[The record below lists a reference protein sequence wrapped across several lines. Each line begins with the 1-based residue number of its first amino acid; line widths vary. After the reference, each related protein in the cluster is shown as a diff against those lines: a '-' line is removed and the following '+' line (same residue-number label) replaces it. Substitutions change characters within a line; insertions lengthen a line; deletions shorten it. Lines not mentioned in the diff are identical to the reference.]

1 MDRIVRRFRR
11 TWRQL
16 ITASGNQAPP
26 PSGHAAV
33 TNGRQVCAQGHEIAP
48 SRDLLMRA
56 SAAPSG
62 GGVLTDSVLSS
73 GVIVASPEEL
83 AVNML
88 LAAWYW

>member
-1 MDRIVRRFRR
+1 MAAGMGGMGSAR
-11 TWRQL
+11 L
-16 ITASGNQAPP
+16 IRASGYL
-26 PSGHAAV
+26 V
-33 TNGRQVCAQGHEIAP
+33 T
-48 SRDLLMRA
+48 RA

>member
-1 MDRIVRRFRR
+1 MD
-11 TWRQL
+11 Q
-16 ITASGNQAPP
+16 ASGNQAPP

-33 TNGRQVCAQGHEIAP
+33 SNGRQVWARGTGSCTVG
-48 SRDLLMRA
+48 DLVRA

-62 GGVLTDSVLSS
+62 GGVFTDSVLSS

-83 AVNML
+83 DVNML

>member
-1 MDRIVRRFRR
+1 MGRAR
-11 TWRQL
+11 L
-16 ITASGNQAPP
+16 IRA
-26 PSGHAAV
+26 
-33 TNGRQVCAQGHEIAP
+33 
-48 SRDLLMRA
+48 SRDLVTRA

-88 LAAWYW
+88 LAAWYL